1 MLLESARDELGVV
14 GVVLHEDEEA
24 GPGAAVE
31 GHTHGRRCYYGVP
44 HRVRYC
50 PARKA

>member
-1 MLLESARDELGVV
+1 MLLESAGDELGVV
-14 GVVLHEDEEA
+14 GAVLDEDEEA
-24 GPGAAVE
+24 GAAVE